1 MSRLTLRLPNSL
13 HNQLR
18 SLANNDDI
26 SLNQYVVYALTHQ
39 VTLAYTTQ
47 AFSDKAIAQ
56 QQAAYTA
63 LLQGLGQASFEEI
76 QQVMDERNIVKPE
89 KGLNSDVINK
99 LQSRIHSQ
107 QLAIA

>member
-47 AFSDKAIAQ
+47 AFSDTAVNQ

-63 LLQGLGQASFEEI
+63 LLQSLGQASFEEI
-76 QQVMDERNIVKPE
+76 QQVMDERDIVEPE
-89 KGLNSDVINK
+89 KGLNPDVINK
-99 LQSRIHSQ
+99 LQNRIHRQ
-107 QLAIA
+107 QLSAA